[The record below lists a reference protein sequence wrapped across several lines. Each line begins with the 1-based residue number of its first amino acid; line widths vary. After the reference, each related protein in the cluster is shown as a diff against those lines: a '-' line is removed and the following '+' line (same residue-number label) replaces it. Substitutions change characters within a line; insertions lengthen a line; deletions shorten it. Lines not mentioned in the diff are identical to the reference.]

1 MTEGVLNMMQ
11 IKVVYRIIDDDGNEC
26 KEGDQVLI
34 RSNDMTD
41 VTLAK
46 IIKIAPNLATF
57 FFDDRVMGF
66 RPITFR
72 PDHIAEIKK
81 FRNPNNF

>member
-1 MTEGVLNMMQ
+1 ME
-11 IKVVYRIIDDDGNEC
+11 IKIAYRIIDDDGVEC

-34 RSNDMTD
+34 RTSDMLD

-46 IIKIAPNLATF
+46 ITKITPNLATF

-72 PDHIAEIKK
+72 PDHIEEIKK
-81 FRNPNNF
+81 YRNPNTH